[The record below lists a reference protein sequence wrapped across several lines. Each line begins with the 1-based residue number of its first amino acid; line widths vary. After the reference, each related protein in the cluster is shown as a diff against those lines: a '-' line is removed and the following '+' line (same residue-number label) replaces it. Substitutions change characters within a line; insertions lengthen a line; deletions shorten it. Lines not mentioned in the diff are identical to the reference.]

1 MSAPALPFQLD
12 WLSRSPFRDLQ
23 TQLLEE
29 LTRSSAWPAPD
40 RFDELVSLVPCASD
54 VERPRFVRQD
64 RAELARQ
71 GGYEQHVARLRAVP
85 TRPHSWHDFFNMV
98 VWAHFPR
105 LRWALNSLHVDP
117 DVGPKDP
124 RNGRA
129 PAQNLAATF
138 DESGMLVV
146 STSPAVLEELRE
158 LHFRHVFWE
167 RREELVATTRFYVVG
182 HGALEALVTPPDG
195 LTARSLQLLV
205 PRLPQASEADAFR
218 AELDDRAA
226 TRIQA
231 WRSERSVLDPV
242 PLLAIPG
249 FWHNDSA
256 AFYDDLRNVRFVP
269 ISRRAKGT
277 SGLIPA

>member
-1 MSAPALPFQLD
+1 LAAPFRLD
-12 WLSRSPFRDLQ
+12 WLSRSPFRDLHP
-23 TQLLEE
+23 QLLAQ
-29 LTRSSAWPAPD
+29 LIRSSAWPAPE
-40 RFDELVSLVPCASD
+40 RFDQLARLVPCAPG

-64 RAELARQ
+64 RAQLGRQ
-71 GGYEQHVARLRAVP
+71 GGYEQHVAQLRAVP
-85 TRPHSWHDFFNMV
+85 TRPESWHDFFNMV

-146 STSPAVLEELRE
+146 STSAAVLAELRE
-158 LHFRHVFWE
+158 LRFQHVFWQ
-167 RREELVATTRFYVVG
+167 RREELVTTTRFYVVG

-195 LTARSLQLLV
+195 LSARSLQLLV
-205 PRLPQASEADAFR
+205 PHLPAASEADAFR
-218 AELDDRAA
+218 SELDALAA
-226 TRIQA
+226 RRIQA
-231 WRSERSVLDPV
+231 WQTERSVLDPV

-249 FWHNDSA
+249 FWPNDSA
-256 AFYDDLRNVRFVP
+256 AFYEDLRNVRFVP
-269 ISRRAKGT
+269 ISRRPEAT
-277 SGLIPA
+277 SRLTPG